1 MTTLFFSNC
10 SFASFN
16 KIKKWILNVDI
27 VLPKKTKKNPN
38 KPQPLK
44 RTDKKEDTKEH
55 TWNDEK
61 EQWYCTTSGLSSQI
75 LIHVIRYVWIQQNV
89 VSR

>member
-27 VLPKKTKKNPN
+27 VLPRKKNIT
-38 KPQPLK
+38 QPLK
-44 RTDKKEDTKEH
+44 QTDKKEDTKEH

-75 LIHVIRYVWIQQNV
+75 LIHVIRYEWIQQNI

>member
-27 VLPKKTKKNPN
+27 VLPKKKKI
-38 KPQPLK
+38 QPLK
-44 RTDKKEDTKEH
+44 QTDKKEDTKEH

>member
-1 MTTLFFSNC
+1 MWTLRYQ
-10 SFASFN
+10 
-16 KIKKWILNVDI
+16 KKKKETNP
-27 VLPKKTKKNPN
+27 PKQTN
-38 KPQPLK
+38 
-44 RTDKKEDTKEH
+44 KKEDTKEH

-75 LIHVIRYVWIQQNV
+75 LIHVIRYVWIQQKI